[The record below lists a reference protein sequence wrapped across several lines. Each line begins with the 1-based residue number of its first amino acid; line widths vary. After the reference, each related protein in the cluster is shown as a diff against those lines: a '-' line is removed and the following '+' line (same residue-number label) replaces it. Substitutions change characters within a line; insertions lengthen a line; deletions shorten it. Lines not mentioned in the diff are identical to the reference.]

1 VVKSAPNI
9 ISSVC
14 HNYIARL
21 RRSCDLVTKLKL
33 SSDGG
38 DSTLVVRKANE
49 ATVTP
54 MGGGGGSGGVCLAG
68 KLSIESGGRFC
79 VDAFGKSW
87 FKSP

>member
-14 HNYIARL
+14 HNYIAQL

-54 MGGGGGSGGVCLAG
+54 MGGLA
-68 KLSIESGGRFC
+68 ESVLREC
-79 VDAFGKSW
+79 
-87 FKSP
+87 